1 MDEPDFKLGRVGFCW
16 GTIRRAELRRRSAP
30 CVTSV
35 FQWFQG
41 ATLAAHMFSVRDYC
55 RWSAQAPRGS
65 CGGLRQVQKM
75 FKWHTGKSSGVRL
88 PLLTHLFSLFQY
100 TSGPQSCRL
109 CRLGKGKGVLWISLH
124 NMPSCD
130 DGRLQSA
137 SAVQERQVDHLYYLE
152 SERTKWS
159 EKEQYLIYSTFC
171 ACCHPPIQ
179 GLLLKCP
186 VSTCTDF

>member
-1 MDEPDFKLGRVGFCW
+1 MDEPDLKLGRVGFCW

-109 CRLGKGKGVLWISLH
+109 CRLGKGKRRVMDLAAQHAVLWRRQIAVGF
-124 NMPSCD
+124 SCSGPLRSN
-130 DGRLQSA
+130 GRWIICTTWNLNVQNGAKRSSIQFIPLSVLAVILQFR
-137 SAVQERQVDHLYYLE
+137 VCFLNVL
-152 SERTKWS
+152 
-159 EKEQYLIYSTFC
+159 
-171 ACCHPPIQ
+171 
-179 GLLLKCP
+179 
-186 VSTCTDF
+186 

>member
-30 CVTSV
+30 CVTSC
-35 FQWFQG
+35 FQCFQG

-88 PLLTHLFSLFQY
+88 ALLTHLFSLFQY

-109 CRLGKGKGVLWISLH
+109 CRLGKGKRRVMDLAAQHAVLWRRQIAVGF
-124 NMPSCD
+124 SCS
-130 DGRLQSA
+130 GTAGGSFVLPGILTYKMERKGAVFNLFHFLCLLSSSNSGFA
-137 SAVQERQVDHLYYLE
+137 S
-152 SERTKWS
+152 
-159 EKEQYLIYSTFC
+159 
-171 ACCHPPIQ
+171 
-179 GLLLKCP
+179 
-186 VSTCTDF
+186 